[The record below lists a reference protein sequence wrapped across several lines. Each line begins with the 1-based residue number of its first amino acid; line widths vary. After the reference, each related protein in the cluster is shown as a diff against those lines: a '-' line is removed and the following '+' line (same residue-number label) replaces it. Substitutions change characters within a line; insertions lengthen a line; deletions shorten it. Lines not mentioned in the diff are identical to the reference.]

1 MRASGTDEAVRIAPK
16 VNFSLEEALEFIQ
29 EDEFVEI
36 TPKSIRM
43 RKIVLDHNERAR
55 KTKEEVAIV

>member
-16 VNFSLEEALEFIQ
+16 INFSLEEALEFIQ
-29 EDEFVEI
+29 DDEFVEV

-55 KTKEEVAIV
+55 KMKEVVAMA